1 LKRKKTYAFA
11 EIEQYREYLE
21 IKNLRGKNKI
31 VSGVFFVILLLTL
44 AYMIVAQY
52 SISFILPM
60 MLGNLLL
67 LIVVFVLSAY
77 GEEDYSYLK
86 MAKYILTL
94 GMFASVT
101 AMIIIFQ
108 SPSLI
113 PLLFVVYCL
122 LAIYH
127 DMKVMVVSNIF
138 FLFTIVFIV
147 VNNPEL
153 LLAQNTTSGSTF
165 SITFFSLL
173 FLLMLSISSYIIMKE
188 TTFFYNQI
196 SRSKEIE
203 YRNIDLLMK
212 LRYKTQKQD
221 TSITSSL
228 FTYPAL
234 MAADIILYDADYVP
248 VGDDQKQHLELARTI
263 ATRFNNYYGDFFT
276 VPEPLIPEVGARIMD
291 LQNPEK
297 KMSKSEENDK
307 GYITMFD
314 DAETIRRKI
323 RSAVTDSVGIIS
335 FNAENQPGL
344 ANLLTIYAS
353 VTDRTIDDI
362 VLQYRDSSYKE
373 FKDDLAE
380 IIVNV
385 LIPIQANYQEIIK
398 SEELQVI
405 LDKGRDIASDYAF
418 KKMRKCKKKLG
429 LVRK

>member
-1 LKRKKTYAFA
+1 MKR
-11 EIEQYREYLE
+11 ILSG
-21 IKNLRGKNKI
+21 IKPTG
-31 VSGVFFVILLLTL
+31 T
-44 AYMIVAQY
+44 
-52 SISFILPM
+52 
-60 MLGNLLL
+60 
-67 LIVVFVLSAY
+67 
-77 GEEDYSYLK
+77 
-86 MAKYILTL
+86 LTL
-94 GMFASVT
+94 GNYLGAIKQFVKLQQKMSDCEFY
-101 AMIIIFQ
+101 
-108 SPSLI
+108 
-113 PLLFVVYCL
+113 LFVADMHAITTRQVPSELRKRTLDIAAMYLACGLEKDRTVLFIQSEIKEHVELGYILQSNVY
-122 LAIYH
+122 
-127 DMKVMVVSNIF
+127 MG
-138 FLFTIVFIV
+138 
-147 VNNPEL
+147 EL
-153 LLAQNTTSGSTF
+153 ERMTQF
-165 SITFFSLL
+165 
-173 FLLMLSISSYIIMKE
+173 K
-188 TTFFYNQI
+188 
-196 SRSKEIE
+196 
-203 YRNIDLLMK
+203 D
-212 LRYKTQKQD
+212 KTQKQD

-418 KKMRKCKKKLG
+418 KKMRKCKKKIGLG
-429 LVRK
+429 RK